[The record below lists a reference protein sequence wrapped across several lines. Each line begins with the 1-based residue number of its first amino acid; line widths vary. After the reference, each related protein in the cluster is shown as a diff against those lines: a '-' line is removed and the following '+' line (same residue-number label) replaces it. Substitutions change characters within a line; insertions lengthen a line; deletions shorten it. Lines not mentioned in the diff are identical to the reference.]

1 MSQKD
6 ETLTSKLVEEEKV
19 IVIELEKMPDNTLR
33 EGNSIELPLSE
44 ALMRVDQ
51 TSAKF
56 PELPIGVIPEKFI

>member
-1 MSQKD
+1 MLQKD
-6 ETLTSKLVEEEKV
+6 EMPTSKPIKEEKV
-19 IVIELEKMPDNTLR
+19 FVIELERMPDDTLR
-33 EGNSIELPLSE
+33 EGNSVELPLSE

>member
-1 MSQKD
+1 MLQKD

-19 IVIELEKMPDNTLR
+19 VVIELEKMPDDTLR
-33 EGNSIELPLSE
+33 EGNSIELPLGE